1 VFVLGS
7 SPNVLRR
14 AQHERYF
21 IRASLKTISIQRPC
35 ERTHK
40 RVALGLFHQQNRH
53 TKTPSTALGAT
64 GKRIKCPLNSKPA
77 DVGHDGAGLAGA
89 VFAGE
94 LALIGDGA
102 MLRAIRRAWVYGFAA
117 KMKILLAGMAGWP
130 AADFFIQIEQRHLA
144 LHGLG
149 VSDLANQAARRRGRH
164 GWWPL
169 SHWLARL
176 CAGWFQISPGL
187 AWLSAP
193 ADAPCR

>member
-1 VFVLGS
+1 MSVFPSLQLLTRESLVGVGSWELGVGSWELGVLKITLLLS
-7 SPNVLRR
+7 R
-14 AQHERYF
+14 AHR
-21 IRASLKTISIQRPC
+21 
-35 ERTHK
+35 
-40 RVALGLFHQQNRH
+40 
-53 TKTPSTALGAT
+53 
-64 GKRIKCPLNSKPA
+64 PLNPKPA